1 MTQQNN
7 WQQSAW
13 GSPDA
18 GRPQSP
24 YQQAYGQ
31 VPSQG
36 QPASGHAVPQAQ
48 ASSAPAASQ
57 PGQVQGAQ
65 GAQGAQQAQ
74 GEPEAQQQA
83 YAYAAAP
90 AYAPATP
97 PQPKKGKG
105 WIVALVAVILFF
117 ALMFFGV
124 VSCTSAFSSVMDP
137 FGSLEEGMTD
147 TVATTN
153 SVGVIDMAGTVQYDG
168 TVMSPEGLK
177 EQLDIA
183 EENPYIKAVV
193 LRIDSGGGTAT
204 AGEEMALYVKEF
216 SKPVVVSS
224 ASMNASAAY
233 EISSQADYIFT
244 AKTTAIGAIGTAMQV
259 TDLSGL
265 YEKLGIN
272 VDTIA
277 SAESKDSSYGTRPL
291 TEEERAYYQRQVDQI
306 NETFIRTVAEGRGMS
321 VEAVR
326 VLAMGMTFTGMEA
339 VENGLA
345 DQIGTLEDAVA
356 KAAELAGCSTCD
368 TVYLQQEYSDL
379 SYLLDLMGASSDVS
393 ADDVAAALRKME
405 GNSGIQ

>member
-1 MTQQNN
+1 VTQQNN
-7 WQQSAW
+7 WQQGAW
-13 GSPDA
+13 GDPGA
-18 GRPQSP
+18 GQPQSP

-31 VPSQG
+31 VQPQG
-36 QPASGHAVPQAQ
+36 QPAGGHAAPQETA
-48 ASSAPAASQ
+48 AAAPAASASGAAYRANAAQATTQPQGAAQ
-57 PGQVQGAQ
+57 PGQT
-65 GAQGAQQAQ
+65 
-74 GEPEAQQQA
+74 
-83 YAYAAAP
+83 YAYATPP
-90 AYAPATP
+90 AYTP
-97 PQPKKGKG
+97 PAPPEPKKGKG
-105 WIVALVAVILFF
+105 WIVALVAVVLFF

-124 VSCTSAFSSVMDP
+124 ASCTSAFSSFMDP
-137 FGSLEEGMTD
+137 LGSLEEGTSD
-147 TVATTN
+147 AVATAN
-153 SVGVIDMAGTVQYDG
+153 SVGIIDMAGTVQYDG

-183 EENPYIKAVV
+183 EDNPYIKAVV

-216 SKPVVVSS
+216 SKPIVVSS

-272 VDTIA
+272 VDTIT

-291 TEEERAYYQRQVDQI
+291 TEEERAYYQSQIDQI
-306 NETFIRTVAEGRGMS
+306 NETFIQTVAEGRNMS

-326 VLAMGMTFTGMEA
+326 ALATGMTFTGMEA

-368 TVYLQQEYSDL
+368 TVYLQQDYSDL

-393 ADDVAAALRKME
+393 ADDLAAALRKME
-405 GNSGIQ
+405 GNSGLQ

>member
-7 WQQSAW
+7 WQQGAW
-13 GSPDA
+13 GDPGA
-18 GRPQSP
+18 GQSQSP

-31 VPSQG
+31 VQPQG
-36 QPASGHAVPQAQ
+36 QPAGGHAAPQEAAAASASGAAYRANAAQ
-48 ASSAPAASQ
+48 ATTQ
-57 PGQVQGAQ
+57 PGQT
-65 GAQGAQQAQ
+65 
-74 GEPEAQQQA
+74 
-83 YAYAAAP
+83 YAYATPP
-90 AYAPATP
+90 AYTP
-97 PQPKKGKG
+97 PAPPEPKKGKG
-105 WIVALVAVILFF
+105 WIVALVAVVLFF

-124 VSCTSAFSSVMDP
+124 ASCTSAFSSFMDP
-137 FGSLEEGMTD
+137 LGSLEEGVSD
-147 TVATTN
+147 AVATTN
-153 SVGVIDMAGTVQYDG
+153 SVGIIDMAGTVQYDG

-183 EENPYIKAVV
+183 EDNPYIKAVV

-216 SKPVVVSS
+216 SKPIVVSS

-272 VDTIA
+272 VDTIT

-291 TEEERAYYQRQVDQI
+291 TEEERAYYQSQVDQI
-306 NETFIRTVAEGRGMS
+306 NETFIQTVAEGRSMS
-321 VEAVR
+321 IEAVR
-326 VLAMGMTFTGMEA
+326 ALATGMTFTGMEA

-345 DQIGTLEDAVA
+345 DQIGTLENAVA

-368 TVYLQQEYSDL
+368 TVYLQQDYSDL

-393 ADDVAAALRKME
+393 ADDLAAALRKME
-405 GNSGIQ
+405 GNSGLQ

>member
-1 MTQQNN
+1 
-7 WQQSAW
+7 
-13 GSPDA
+13 
-18 GRPQSP
+18 
-24 YQQAYGQ
+24 
-31 VPSQG
+31 
-36 QPASGHAVPQAQ
+36 
-48 ASSAPAASQ
+48 
-57 PGQVQGAQ
+57 
-65 GAQGAQQAQ
+65 
-74 GEPEAQQQA
+74 
-83 YAYAAAP
+83 
-90 AYAPATP
+90 
-97 PQPKKGKG
+97 
-105 WIVALVAVILFF
+105 
-117 ALMFFGV
+117 
-124 VSCTSAFSSVMDP
+124 
-137 FGSLEEGMTD
+137 MTD

-153 SVGVIDMAGTVQYDG
+153 SVGVIDMAGTVQHDG

-183 EENPYIKAVV
+183 EENPCIKAVV

-306 NETFIRTVAEGRGMS
+306 NETFIQTVAEGRGMS

-326 VLAMGMTFTGMEA
+326 VLATGMTFTGMEA
-339 VENGLA
+339 VETGWPIRSARSRTRWRRRPSLR
-345 DQIGTLEDAVA
+345 
-356 KAAELAGCSTCD
+356 AARRATPSTCSRSTRIFPTCSTLWARPRTCPP
-368 TVYLQQEYSDL
+368 TTWP
-379 SYLLDLMGASSDVS
+379 LL
-393 ADDVAAALRKME
+393 
-405 GNSGIQ
+405 